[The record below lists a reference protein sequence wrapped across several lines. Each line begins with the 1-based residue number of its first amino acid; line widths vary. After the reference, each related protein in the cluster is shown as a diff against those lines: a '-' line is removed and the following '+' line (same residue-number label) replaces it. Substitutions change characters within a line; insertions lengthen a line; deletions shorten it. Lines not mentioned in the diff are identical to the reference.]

1 MNDSHLGSGDKEDL
15 AVGSSGL
22 SSGRDRGIT
31 EQSVP
36 RDPSKWI
43 TVPVAT
49 SNIGSSISSTLT
61 LWMPKD
67 RALVNKIVDVY
78 FNRLNVHRPVFFR
91 SDFER
96 KLNALYDE
104 PNAQHDPGYICSM
117 HLILA
122 LGTLSELNHQGSLA
136 DKDKK
141 TPSDSPIN
149 TKKLLPAVWPEHDEF
164 FERALAV
171 KPHLRVTISSLQ
183 ALILL
188 QWYLY
193 TEVCPFFLPL
203 TVLIVSPIISDK
215 VAPFGA

>member
-1 MNDSHLGSGDKEDL
+1 VNDSHLGPGDKEDL

-22 SSGRDRGIT
+22 TSGRDRGIT
-31 EQSVP
+31 DQSVP
-36 RDPSKWI
+36 RDLSKWI
-43 TVPVAT
+43 PVPVAT
-49 SNIGSSISSTLT
+49 STVGSSSAITSKLT

-67 RALVNKIVDVY
+67 RTLVNKIVDVY
-78 FNRLNVHRPVFFR
+78 FNHLNVHRPVFFR

-96 KLNALYDE
+96 KLNALYDGE
-104 PNAQHDPGYICSM
+104 NVQHDPGYICSM
-117 HLILA
+117 YLILA
-122 LGTLSELNHQGSLA
+122 LGTLSELNHQGSLV

-141 TPSDSPIN
+141 IPSDSPIN
-149 TKKLLPAVWPEHDEF
+149 TKKLLPTVWPEHDEF

-193 TEVCPFFLPL
+193 TEVRPFSAFL
-203 TVLIVSPIISDK
+203 
-215 VAPFGA
+215 